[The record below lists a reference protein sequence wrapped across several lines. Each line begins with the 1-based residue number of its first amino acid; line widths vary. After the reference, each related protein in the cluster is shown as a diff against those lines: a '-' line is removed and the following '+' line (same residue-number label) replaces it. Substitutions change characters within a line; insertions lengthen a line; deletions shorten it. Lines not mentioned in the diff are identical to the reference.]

1 MTSNEDPALT
11 KRCLKL
17 SKTTAYPV
25 IERYFSSGELPST
38 FYRREGLTEH
48 QFYKWRKYYL
58 QDHPSLATRLG
69 LDDSSR
75 RSRKCPGKTK
85 SRKSAKQ
92 GAPSRDDTGFGR
104 IVAADTAATCGRP
117 LTGSG
122 VWEIGYPNGVCLR
135 IGSETPFETVARLI
149 FIPGL

>member
-1 MTSNEDPALT
+1 MTSNEEPALT
-11 KRCLKL
+11 KRYLKL

-25 IERYFSSGELPST
+25 IERYFSSGDLPST

-58 QDHPSLATRLG
+58 QDHPSLAARLG

-85 SRKSAKQ
+85 FRKSAKQ
-92 GAPSRDDTGFGR
+92 AAPSKDDTGFGR

-117 LTGSG
+117 LTDSG

-135 IGSETPFETVARLI
+135 IGSETPLETVARLI
-149 FIPGL
+149 FIP